1 MATPLVHLLDAD
13 PDLAAGLA
21 PAARAMA
28 RAALVASGEELPAG
42 SCAPVHHDE
51 HYGALVLDGLMLR
64 QMTVAGRPSG
74 ELLGA
79 GDVLLPLGQDQVSFV
94 ARSMAWTVLSPVRLA
109 WLGSAVLAGA
119 VRWPAV
125 GRTLAERA
133 ERRVARVLAMQSLA
147 HLSRVEDRLLG
158 VMWLLAERWGRVSGD
173 GVVVA
178 VPLTH
183 RALGQLV
190 GAQRP
195 SVTSGLGALEEG
207 GLLHR
212 REDGTWVLE
221 GEPPDFVRESGARR
235 EAQRDGH
242 PVPGAVG

>member
-1 MATPLVHLLDAD
+1 MTGGLVHLLDAD
-13 PDLAAGLA
+13 PDLAADL
-21 PAARAMA
+21 PASARPLARAS
-28 RAALVASGEELPAG
+28 LVAAVETLPAG
-42 SCAPVHHDE
+42 ACAPADDGE
-51 HYGALVLDGLMLR
+51 HYGALILGGLLLR

-79 GDVLLPLGQDQVSFV
+79 GDVLLPLGRDQVSFV
-94 ARSMAWTVLSPVRLA
+94 ARTMAWQALSPVRLA

-119 VRWPAV
+119 VRWPAI

-133 ERRVARVLAMQSLA
+133 ERRVARLLAMQSLA

-158 VMWLLAERWGRVSGD
+158 VLWLLAERWGRVTAE

-195 SVTSGLGALEEG
+195 SVTSGLGALEEA

-212 REDGTWVLE
+212 REDGDWVLE
-221 GEPPDFVRESGARR
+221 GDPPDFVQSA
-235 EAQRDGH
+235 DGGRQDGR
-242 PVPGAVG
+242 PAPGAVG